1 MNISNLFKYKKT
13 INFGEYNNGDETFF
27 TRCEHHITKFRFR
40 IHQTGE
46 VTENVMPILTRYFP
60 RKGYYDVTCVSEME
74 KNCTHSHKN
83 ISTYKVEVGFID
95 IIIIKKSLT
104 ILCWSIIISL
114 MWLIVLGISTL
125 I

>member
-13 INFGEYNNGDETFF
+13 IDFGKYNNADETFF
-27 TRCEHHITKFRFR
+27 SRCEHHITKFRFR

-46 VTENVMPILTRYFP
+46 VVENIMPILTSYFP
-60 RKGYYDVTCVSEME
+60 EKGYYDVTCISEME
-74 KNCTHSHKN
+74 EVCTHPHKN
-83 ISTYKVEVGFID
+83 ISTYKIHVDKTD
-95 IIIIKKSLT
+95 IVIVKMSLT
-104 ILCWSIIISL
+104 ILCWLIIICL